1 MRIAQKDFMKLIFAI
16 AMFIGIHNGS
26 AHRTFHCRRGRVVNR
41 GHCRIKLI
49 RHFIENTRL
58 FQGQLQSGTQI
69 TKTGT
74 MMFKAE

>member
-1 MRIAQKDFMKLIFAI
+1 MRIAQERFYG
-16 AMFIGIHNGS
+16 IGPCNCHVHMHPQWLYASNFPLPTGS
-26 AHRTFHCRRGRVVNR
+26 VVNR